1 MLKER
6 RVIQLVGVYIAAS
19 WLAIEFL
26 DFLTDRYALSPYLI
40 DLVFLA
46 MGAMVPSVLVLVYT
60 HGKPGRDQWTTTE
73 KVVVPVNVLL
83 AIGLILVFFS
93 GKDLGATTLVV
104 TAEDETGARIERV
117 VPKAD
122 FRRQVALF
130 FFANETGDPD
140 AVWVGRWLPH
150 GIYLDLIQ
158 DLFFDNRNPYQMSRV
173 MIEAGAER
181 GEAPLALMR
190 EVARNLHLRHF
201 LEGSVHAAQPYDVE
215 TRLYLTKGGRLLAS
229 HRYEGEDL
237 GNIIDRISIDIKGDL
252 ELSRTHIDEV
262 EDLPVAA
269 LSSENPRAL
278 AYYIDGLDQYYFHSN
293 LAGAGMSLAAAT
305 AMDSTFVHAQFH
317 LYQVSLYL
325 GRESEEAI
333 NAAMRYI
340 YKVPERLQG
349 SIKEVYYLYQGEQEK
364 ALSALSL
371 DVTLFP
377 EDVIA
382 HRRLAIFYSRTG
394 FYVNAL
400 EEYRII
406 RDLNPD
412 NDLVLRDIAEVH
424 AALGKFE
431 QALESLHDYAKNN
444 PRDTEVLVEMGGV
457 YQLLGQMDKAER
469 VYERALLLGHNR
481 ARVMVHQSDLLFQRG
496 LYREALDKARE
507 AADAAQTAEVQLLA
521 LRPLEKTY
529 ESLGRIKEAMAVARV
544 AMPLERKVHGPVL
557 SMLLR
562 LSHFDKY
569 ARTTLADSAEV
580 LLAKADEQLPDPLG
594 SALPV
599 LWVGFKIEQEDRPI
613 SAEEVARVE
622 AFYQEYKFLVDIP
635 YDLIMAHIHENN
647 RDYRRALQGYITT
660 LSLYPGRLMLQKY
673 MARCY
678 RKMGDA
684 EAALATIE
692 ELLAVYPND
701 PGVLFELYRIQ
712 RLTDASA
719 AREILNRLA
728 DIWQNADD
736 VYLPAIEVRKALGEG
751 AS

>member
-1 MLKER
+1 
-6 RVIQLVGVYIAAS
+6 
-19 WLAIEFL
+19 
-26 DFLTDRYALSPYLI
+26 
-40 DLVFLA
+40 
-46 MGAMVPSVLVLVYT
+46 LVLAYT
-60 HGKPGRDQWTTTE
+60 HGKPGRDRWSTTE
-73 KVVVPVNVLL
+73 KVVVPVNGLL

-117 VPKAD
+117 VPKAN

-190 EVARNLHLRHF
+190 EIARKLHLRHF

-215 TRLYLTKGGRLLAS
+215 TRLYLTRGGRLLAS

-252 ELSRTHIDEV
+252 ELSKTHIDEV

-278 AYYIDGLDQYYFHSN
+278 AYYVGGLDQYYFHSN
-293 LAGAGMSLAAAT
+293 HSGAARYLAAAT
-305 AMDSTFVHAQFH
+305 AMDSTFVHAQYY
-317 LYQVSLYL
+317 LYQARLYL
-325 GRESEEAI
+325 GVESEEARARGFSEAI
-333 NAAMRYI
+333 EAAMRYI

-382 HRRLAIFYSRTG
+382 RRRLASFYSRAG
-394 FYVNAL
+394 FYANAL

-424 AALGKFE
+424 AALGEFE

-457 YQLLGQMDKAER
+457 YQLLGQTDRAER
-469 VYERALLLGHNR
+469 VYERALLLGHNP
-481 ARVMVHQSDLLFQRG
+481 ARVMVHQADLLFQRG

-529 ESLGRIKEAMAVARV
+529 ESLGRIKEAMAVARE
-544 AMPLERKVHGPVL
+544 AMPLERKVHGPVP
-557 SMLLR
+557 SVLLR

-580 LLAKADEQLPDPLG
+580 LLTKADEQLPDPLG

-613 SAEEVARVE
+613 SAEEIARVE

-635 YDLIMAHIHENN
+635 HDLIMARIHENN

-660 LSLYPGRLMLQKY
+660 LSLYPRRLMLQKY

-701 PGVLFELYRIQ
+701 PGGTHIEPHQLY
-712 RLTDASA
+712 
-719 AREILNRLA
+719 
-728 DIWQNADD
+728 
-736 VYLPAIEVRKALGEG
+736 P
-751 AS
+751 